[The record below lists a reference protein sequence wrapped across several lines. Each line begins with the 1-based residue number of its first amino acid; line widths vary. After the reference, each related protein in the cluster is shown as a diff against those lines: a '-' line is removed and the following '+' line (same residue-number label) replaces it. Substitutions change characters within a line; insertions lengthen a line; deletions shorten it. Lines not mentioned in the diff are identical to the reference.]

1 MQFSIITASFNQGR
15 FIRECIESVLS
26 QGVEF
31 EHIIVD
37 ACSTDETLDVLRQF
51 PHLQWTSEPD
61 TGQTDAINKG
71 FRRARGELIMWL
83 NADDYL
89 MPGALAVVAAHMA
102 ANSEADIVY
111 GDCDYVNTNGEFIR
125 RKSEFPFSF
134 WMLLLYGCYIP
145 STSTF
150 FRRRIISA
158 GHLPDPSYKVVM
170 DYEYYLRLS
179 DKGFRFSYLPK
190 SLASFRWHESNVSMT
205 HLLRRN
211 EERFETQRRYMK
223 ARGIGWMAHP
233 AAMKLLYR
241 LMQAYR
247 AIRHALQTSPRS

>member
-15 FIRECIESVLS
+15 FIRECIESVLC

-89 MPGALAVVAAHMA
+89 MPGALAVVAAHIA
-102 ANSEADIVY
+102 ANNEADIVY
-111 GDCDYVNTNGEFIR
+111 GDCDYVNTNGVYSQKVGVSVQFLDAPPLRLLHSIH
-125 RKSEFPFSF
+125 FNIFSPPNYLC
-134 WMLLLYGCYIP
+134 WPSSRSLLQSGNGLRILP
-145 STSTF
+145 STFRQGIPF
-150 FRRRIISA
+150 FLPPKISSIIS
-158 GHLPDPSYKVVM
+158 
-170 DYEYYLRLS
+170 
-179 DKGFRFSYLPK
+179 
-190 SLASFRWHESNVSMT
+190 LARKQREHDSPHS
-205 HLLRRN
+205 
-211 EERFETQRRYMK
+211 TQ
-223 ARGIGWMAHP
+223 
-233 AAMKLLYR
+233 
-241 LMQAYR
+241 
-247 AIRHALQTSPRS
+247 